1 MKVKIKQTKI
11 RVIQNYLKV
20 KRDKKAEKRKEKE
33 VN

>member
-11 RVIQNYLKV
+11 QVILNYLKMM
-20 KRDKKAEKRKEKE
+20 RDKKAEKRKEKE